1 MNTAG
6 LVFFLVCAVLF
17 MTCACRS
24 EVKSGEKRDVI
35 VNKYET
41 ESL

>member
-6 LVFFLVCAVLF
+6 LVFFLVCSVLLIVG
-17 MTCACRS
+17 ACHS
-24 EVKSGEKRDVI
+24 EAKSHEKKDVI